1 MAISEERLQAL
12 WEEIKRRIKESGD
25 INRPLWS
32 ALDAAQVITLDYDTD
47 PISLVIG
54 LDGEDYHLA
63 GHLEVS
69 ENWNLVDRI
78 MKSVANRPLVLKVIQ
93 GATLQDYQFHKQR
106 EAEAARFGKVQQQQ
120 RLERRKSRQVL
131 EDVAQEFHRRFSTL
145 PVRHLSQVRAQF
157 LLDCLD
163 LLSKAVDEIGGLE
176 DEPDEVKQKQVDRII
191 ERLANLV
198 EMPPTFV
205 ALELARYRRKQ

>member
-1 MAISEERLQAL
+1 MAINEEKLQAL

-32 ALDAAQVITLDYDTD
+32 ALDAAKVITLDYDTD

-69 ENWNLVDRI
+69 ENWNFVDRI
-78 MKSVANRPLVLKVIQ
+78 MKTVANRPLVLSVIQ
-93 GATLQDYQFHKQR
+93 GVTLQDYESHKQR
-106 EAEAARFGKVQQQQ
+106 AAEAAKARQVQQQQ
-120 RLERRKSRQVL
+120 RRERHKSRQVL
-131 EDVAQEFHRRFSTL
+131 EDVAQEFHRRFSVL
-145 PVRHLSQVRAQF
+145 PSRHLSQIRAQF

-163 LLSKAVDEIGGLE
+163 LLKEAVDEILGMG
-176 DEPDEVKQKQVDRII
+176 DEPDEVKQKQVDRVI
-191 ERLANLV
+191 ERLANMV

-205 ALELARYRRKQ
+205 ALELAKYRRQL